1 MARVN
6 YLNNID
12 ILKEIHKS
20 KMTYCVFRSPEDAEY
35 DLHLTSAD
43 LINEETIQQA
53 LEGRSVRLGRIQY
66 DLHVNSYKPRRKI
79 EDFNIPLDQL
89 CRDDVIF
96 RVSTS
101 EHVPVDDAKSRKAA
115 MRQMDADSVIYNP
128 YDDIDITDNMLFIRA
143 NFPPFFHY
151 KVTPEN
157 TPYIVGKSHW
167 IGSLEDGEFSKD
179 HGTMTRTLADMF
191 ITLVDRYASRGNWRG
206 YTYNEEMRG
215 QALLQLSQVG
225 LQFNEA
231 KGDNPFAYYTT
242 VTTNAFKRVLNIEKR
257 NQELRDDIM
266 EQNNLCPSYTR
277 QGMGGAYNSSDY
289 HEE

>member
-1 MARVN
+1 MV
-6 YLNNID
+6 
-12 ILKEIHKS
+12 
-20 KMTYCVFRSPEDAEY
+20 
-35 DLHLTSAD
+35 
-43 LINEETIQQA
+43 
-53 LEGRSVRLGRIQY
+53 
-66 DLHVNSYKPRRKI
+66 
-79 EDFNIPLDQL
+79 
-89 CRDDVIF
+89 F
-96 RVSTS
+96 RVSTT
-101 EHVPVDDAKSRKAA
+101 EHIPVDDVKSRKAA

-128 YDDIDITDNMLFIRA
+128 YDDIDITDNTLFIRA
-143 NFPPFFHY
+143 NFPSFFHY
-151 KVTPEN
+151 KVNPDN

-179 HGTMTRTLADMF
+179 HGMMTPTLATMF
-191 ITLVDRYASRGNWRG
+191 IKLVDRYASRGNWRG

-231 KGDNPFAYYTT
+231 KGDNPFAYFTT
-242 VTTNAFKRVLNIEKR
+242 VTTNSFKRVLNIEKR

-277 QGMGGAYNSSDY
+277 QGLGGSYSSSDY